1 MTLLHEIFQANR
13 EFVAS
18 KRNVKEIKVSKIPS
32 RQLAIFTCMD
42 TRLVDFLEPALGIS
56 RGDAKILK
64 NAGNTLID
72 PKGGVIRSL
81 VVAIFLLGVEEVL
94 VIGHRDCGMASI
106 DENALIGKMIDR
118 GVPESVLKDMEP
130 DFLEWLGAIKDPVS
144 NVEKVVEMIRTSPL
158 IPKDVPIHGMIFDPN
173 DGHLDLLVDGYEK
186 SSVVKG

>member
-1 MTLLHEIFQANR
+1 MTLLDEIFQANR

-18 KRNVKEIKVSKIPS
+18 KRDMNQEKVSKLPS

-106 DENALIGKMIDR
+106 DENALIRKMIGR
-118 GVPESVLKDMEP
+118 GVPEPVLKDMEP

-158 IPKDVPIHGMIFDPN
+158 IPKDVPIHGMIFDPH
-173 DGHLDLLVDGYEK
+173 DGHLELLVNGYE
-186 SSVVKG
+186 GN